1 MHDIWKVFRYL
12 KFYPWNLTANILF
25 NMLALWMFGY
35 ILENFWGTRRFLCFY
50 LICGLGAGL
59 AGCMSGKKTDGNG
72 PYDMGRIGG
81 NARMHLSFFPYELQL
96 QHTFTVASY
105 SRTTTPDVQVEI
117 EYDGY
122 VGYGEASMPPY
133 LGHTV
138 ESVCAFLQKVNLEQF
153 SDPFQMEDILTY
165 VDGLS
170 EGDAPA
176 KAAIDIALHDLV
188 GKLIGQ
194 PWWRLWGLDAAK
206 APSTTFTIGIDT
218 PEVVR
223 EKTIECAD
231 RFNILKVKVGLD
243 SDEEMI
249 RTIRSVTDLP
259 LAVDANQ
266 GWQDRQ
272 KALDEIFWLK
282 EQGVVMVEQPMA
294 VDRID
299 DIAWITE
306 HSPLPIFADESIQ
319 RLRDIPSIKGAFT
332 GINIKLMKCTG
343 MREAW
348 KMLNYARAEGMRVMI
363 GCMTETSCACTA
375 AAHLSPA
382 VDFAD
387 LDGNLLISNDRF
399 TGMTVRDG
407 RMVLPD
413 RPGLGLIK
421 L

>member
-1 MHDIWKVFRYL
+1 MKRRDFIK
-12 KFYPWNLTANILF
+12 TAA
-25 NMLALWMFGY
+25 LA
-35 ILENFWGTRRFLCFY
+35 
-50 LICGLGAGL
+50 GLGAGL
-59 AGCMSGKKTDGNG
+59 AGCMPKQGNEGKG
-72 PYDMGRIGG
+72 PYDMGRVGG

-153 SDPFQMEDILTY
+153 SDPFQLEDILAY

-176 KAAIDIALHDLV
+176 KAAVDIALHDLV

-223 EKTIECAD
+223 EKTLECAD

-249 RTIRSVTDLP
+249 RTIRSVTNLP

-266 GWQDRQ
+266 GWTDRQ

-294 VDRID
+294 IDRLD

-319 RLRDIPSIKGAFT
+319 RLRDIPAIKGAFN

-348 KMLNYARAEGMRVMI
+348 KMLNYGRAE
-363 GCMTETSCACTA
+363 
-375 AAHLSPA
+375 
-382 VDFAD
+382 
-387 LDGNLLISNDRF
+387 
-399 TGMTVRDG
+399 
-407 RMVLPD
+407 
-413 RPGLGLIK
+413 
-421 L
+421 